1 MQRKYRKRII
11 YRTMK
16 IQQIIRQEREK
27 QGLTRYALAKRAG
40 VRVNTLTAIEES
52 EKDRLEIVKKVLDN
66 LGLELRVIDK
76 NLLQ

>member
-1 MQRKYRKRII
+1 
-11 YRTMK
+11 MK

-27 QGLTRYALAKRAG
+27 QGLTRYALAKKAG
-40 VRVNTLTAIEES
+40 VRVNTLTALEES
-52 EKDRLEIVKKVLDN
+52 TNDRLEIVKKVLDN